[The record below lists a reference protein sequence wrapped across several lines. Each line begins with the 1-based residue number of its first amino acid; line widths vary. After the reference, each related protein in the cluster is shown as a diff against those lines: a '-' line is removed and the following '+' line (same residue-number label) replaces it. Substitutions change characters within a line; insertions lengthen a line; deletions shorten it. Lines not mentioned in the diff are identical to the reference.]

1 MAGNIVDPQHSWA
14 DLSETEENMEIA
26 DIPSYAQ
33 MVGRRRHSSVSSQS
47 GVDYIM
53 RNAERLTDAEKD
65 SIHPLNILPERP
77 CTAHFSLSDKDTS
90 LSQVFA
96 DLKNCGI
103 RAAAV
108 RCLQRN
114 PNGFVSVTFSTSEY
128 RDLFLRK
135 SSFIRRHRNSSST
148 CTFVVVYDTPF
159 ELSDEALAHRLSRY
173 GSVLGFRRC
182 NLQGYE
188 GIKNGTRVARMEL
201 SESIPSFL
209 RFGRKLLRVKH
220 EGQVPTCRKCHLPD
234 HVAKVCPNVI
244 CFNCDQL
251 GHTFSDCK
259 EEIKCSICKED
270 GHYAIDCKLSWWRR
284 PEKVDTGD
292 NDAAPA
298 PLLESRPSQSPPQP
312 PPDEPSS
319 DGPPSSIPLEQS
331 LPDIPPSQ
339 PPTQSSPDVLPP
351 TPSCVPLSSQS
362 SLSPSSGQPS
372 SLSQNTPKQPSTQ
385 PSQSSQSTQFSQSSQ
400 TTQSS
405 QSLLSPVESSSLSPP
420 LSQEPSLPSSIISGS
435 PTLSDLQLVAAADSQ
450 RSTASDQAIAA
461 MEIPEDPGPTV
472 PLRPSQIPIRPQPLR
487 VAPKR
492 KPARLDFTD
501 GPPPRKSTSPMPV
514 SSSKKTK
521 NPHPS

>member
-1 MAGNIVDPQHSWA
+1 MAGNVADPQHSWA
-14 DLSETEENMEIA
+14 ELSETEENMDIA

-47 GVDYIM
+47 SVDYIM
-53 RNAERLTDAEKD
+53 KNAERLTDAEKD

-96 DLKNCGI
+96 DLKNCDI

-114 PNGFVSVTFSTSEY
+114 PYGFVSVTFSTSEY

-173 GSVLGFRRC
+173 GSVLGFRGC

-292 NDAAPA
+292 NDA
-298 PLLESRPSQSPPQP
+298 PLPE
-312 PPDEPSS
+312 
-319 DGPPSSIPLEQS
+319 
-331 LPDIPPSQ
+331 SQ
-339 PPTQSSPDVLPP
+339 PIKLISYSRRMKNVSRVIDAIHKWLPIHYSFVL
-351 TPSCVPLSSQS
+351 VQI
-362 SLSPSSGQPS
+362 
-372 SLSQNTPKQPSTQ
+372 
-385 PSQSSQSTQFSQSSQ
+385 
-400 TTQSS
+400 
-405 QSLLSPVESSSLSPP
+405 
-420 LSQEPSLPSSIISGS
+420 SLPSLI
-435 PTLSDLQLVAAADSQ
+435 V
-450 RSTASDQAIAA
+450 
-461 MEIPEDPGPTV
+461 MC
-472 PLRPSQIPIRPQPLR
+472 
-487 VAPKR
+487 
-492 KPARLDFTD
+492 
-501 GPPPRKSTSPMPV
+501 
-514 SSSKKTK
+514 
-521 NPHPS
+521 